1 MLWANTKENRKSC
14 LCSQKIETVRKQS
27 FFSEE
32 LTEEERDIVAKRVAL
47 QQRQFAEYE
56 RREKIRKSKAI
67 QAMFEH
73 VNNEEIQEML
83 LDCDDNEACTLA

>member
-1 MLWANTKENRKSC
+1 MLWANTKENRKFC